1 MMIWKNIM
9 KSSNLSAIC
18 LIPVNS
24 SVYLRFFRS
33 YSDRTV
39 GEDCTRRGCWRTY
52 CYPST
57 SNATAQNF
65 ARKDLY
71 SDFRGRCSGAIIFA
85 WLFRHQCT
93 FDLSTIVTTND
104 VDVTGKRPAR
114 KHADCVAGQSRK
126 RYYWQ
131 KKLKK
136 WVVSCREMVKLLT
149 PHAQVKHKA
158 FHLVKR
164 RLDQIF
170 ESIQCRSEDEKKL
183 LRQLVFFDGKVS
195 CLHGSG
201 TNVEFSH
208 QSLKTHVLHFVGAG
222 IVVCTNQCC
231 HKHQFALQIVRL
243 VPRRIVFW
251 RNWRWHACCSA
262 QRCSV
267 PIERR

>member
-1 MMIWKNIM
+1 MQWRDYFCLAISASMHIRIIDDCYNKRCWRGRQATWT
-9 KSSNLSAIC
+9 SS
-18 LIPVNS
+18 
-24 SVYLRFFRS
+24 R
-33 YSDRTV
+33 
-39 GEDCTRRGCWRTY
+39 TRRLRCRTI
-52 CYPST
+52 PE
-57 SNATAQNF
+57 
-65 ARKDLY
+65 
-71 SDFRGRCSGAIIFA
+71 
-85 WLFRHQCT
+85 
-93 FDLSTIVTTND
+93 TILL
-104 VDVTGKRPAR
+104 A
-114 KHADCVAGQSRK
+114 
-126 RYYWQ
+126 

-136 WVVSCREMVKLLT
+136 WVVRCREMVKLLT
-149 PHAQVKHKA
+149 SHAQVKHKA